1 MSEEIQL
8 PKNTESTKTKETIP
22 QLFGKNVR
30 KYRTLKK
37 LTQEQLSEKLSISQ
51 KHLSIIETGAQFA
64 SASLIQRI
72 SEVLEVSP
80 GDLFGGSSNDI
91 KTELAKNNNLL
102 MSMIVNEIRRQ
113 GSTINGNI
121 NEVKQILQRTSH
133 PQSPLDFDFSPII

>member
-8 PKNTESTKTKETIP
+8 PKNTESAKTKETIP

-80 GDLFGGSSNDI
+80 GDLFGGSQDDLKKEISKSRDMIMTMFLNEIRHKSAGIESLLNEI
-91 KTELAKNNNLL
+91 KNSIQKNNNH
-102 MSMIVNEIRRQ
+102 S
-113 GSTINGNI
+113 
-121 NEVKQILQRTSH
+121 
-133 PQSPLDFDFSPII
+133 QSPFDIDSEW